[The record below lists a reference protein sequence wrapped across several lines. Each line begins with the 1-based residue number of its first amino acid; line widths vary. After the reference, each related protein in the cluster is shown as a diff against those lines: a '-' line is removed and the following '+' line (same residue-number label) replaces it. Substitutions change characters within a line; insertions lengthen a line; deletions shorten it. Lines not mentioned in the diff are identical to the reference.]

1 MNQMGSFYGQ
11 PAFQRRFGVEQPDGR
26 YIIPA
31 NWQTGIQNSIT
42 VGVLIGLCICGY
54 CQERFGSRRTYMAG
68 MIAMIGTIF
77 IPVFSTSLGMLLAG
91 SFLMGIPWGI
101 FRMSIVRIK

>member
-1 MNQMGSFYGQ
+1 
-11 PAFQRRFGVEQPDGR
+11 
-26 YIIPA
+26 
-31 NWQTGIQNSIT
+31 
-42 VGVLIGLCICGY
+42 
-54 CQERFGSRRTYMAG
+54 MAG

-101 FRMSIVRIK
+101 FRTSVLCNHVAALTYQKP